1 MANFVTTLFKLTSLA
16 NYPFWE
22 IYVKSTLALI
32 AYPRN
37 IFTAKDIMNTLALSQ
52 TTNVNKITRK
62 NFLDF

>member
-1 MANFVTTLFKLTSLA
+1 MANFVTTLSKLTSLA

-22 IYVKSTLALI
+22 IYVKLTLALI
-32 AYPRN
+32 AYPRT
-37 IFTAKDIMNTLALSQ
+37 IFTAKDILNTLALFQ